1 MLFWCRIITD
11 DILMKSLLIVTG
23 GPYIDLMYESMTF
36 ILVDLFKVT
45 FVNPFKFQ
53 RHSRQSNIVL
63 TIKNSFWYFIV
74 FIMKISHLLPLV
86 LRQHQLPLHF
96 TIQFRK
102 IVSSIFPTNIYRLL
116 LLSIAYCMCCVKP
129 SSSAVKT
136 NKNVLI
142 ASWMASD
149 KFSWKIIKRCKL
161 LFVCLYCHKCNCSLF
176 FRVSTN
182 ELLTASRNT
191 QKSNKIQKKMNDW
204 HVILIL
210 LDSKAL
216 FFCWK

>member
-63 TIKNSFWYFIV
+63 TIKNFFLIFYCFYYENLSLAPFGFTTTSTI
-74 FIMKISHLLPLV
+74 
-86 LRQHQLPLHF
+86 PLHF

-116 LLSIAYCMCCVKP
+116 LLSICMCCVKP

-136 NKNVLI
+136 NK
-142 ASWMASD
+142 
-149 KFSWKIIKRCKL
+149 KRVNSFLNGIRQILMKN
-161 LFVCLYCHKCNCSLF
+161 HKK
-176 FRVSTN
+176 V
-182 ELLTASRNT
+182 
-191 QKSNKIQKKMNDW
+191 
-204 HVILIL
+204 
-210 LDSKAL
+210 
-216 FFCWK
+216 